1 MQFEVESTRVAHR
14 FTRVVSPPEGCCVCA
29 GVGSWARYKGGI
41 SMLKET
47 FSRGGVAS
55 GKKMIPAVGA
65 VHASSPIASRSRC
78 GSPGLGSGGG
88 AKMRIDFE

>member
-1 MQFEVESTRVAHR
+1 MHTGSPALFRRQ
-14 FTRVVSPPEGCCVCA
+14 RVVVFVLG
-29 GVGSWARYKGGI
+29 WARYKGGI

-55 GKKMIPAVGA
+55 GKKLIPAVGA
-65 VHASSPIASRSRC
+65 VHASSPIASRCRR
-78 GSPGLGSGGG
+78 GPPGLGSGGG